1 MTNFEQKVEMRFP
14 SLYQYGS
21 PSNREKPNTDSNPV
35 EVEMEQFNDVM
46 ERATQISNK
55 SEIDNI
61 NEFLSIRNSKL

>member
-1 MTNFEQKVEMRFP
+1 MTNFKQKVEMRFP

-21 PSNREKPNTDSNPV
+21 PSHGKKADTDPKPC

-46 ERATQISNK
+46 ERATQISTV

-61 NEFLSIRNSKL
+61 NEFLSVRNSKR